1 MPLAAPSGVF
11 GGRSADARPISGTFA
26 RPPQTP
32 PPAYQRRLR
41 RSRPIAASLRRTRTR
56 KRHLAPFATAR
67 DGSAKASHASDGRVS
82 PPVGACKK
90 CAQIAYFHTPLSYH
104 FFTIIDQPVSPSVQ
118 SWLACAPA
126 QVSSLPALRLRLRVL
141 SVPGEYTSL
150 KFRPGRAC
158 SGGPSPRARR
168 CSCRPRA
175 LPSDPTFRNAP
186 PPSARCARLPTRA
199 TATAPPSRADGRREA
214 EWFPASEQRAGSGWV
229 VETTG
234 SHAVELPDYENRRTR
249 PREAHSDDA

>member
-1 MPLAAPSGVF
+1 MRVSKSLRTYRYVCALPAGCAP
-11 GGRSADARPISGTFA
+11 
-26 RPPQTP
+26 
-32 PPAYQRRLR
+32 RRLLLLL
-41 RSRPIAASLRRTRTR
+41 RSVLDVAVRPQGSSSSSTPAAKSVLRSPIFIHHFLTTFLPTMNG
-56 KRHLAPFATAR
+56 H
-67 DGSAKASHASDGRVS
+67 VS
-82 PPVGACKK
+82 PPIGACKK